1 MIRSYIS
8 ALQGQ
13 HSNFFW
19 LLSLLYMGGLYWLS
33 DQPGG
38 DRPLPF
44 PGADKIVHLVLYSGL
59 GGLLRLATTS
69 VPMVLS
75 VGFFYGVMDE
85 FHQAFVPGRSAD
97 PWDVLADGMGVLLG
111 CFIINRLRTP

>member
-13 HSNFFW
+13 HSNLFW
-19 LLSLLYMGGLYWLS
+19 WLSLLYMGGLYWLS

-97 PWDVLADGMGVLLG
+97 PWDVLADGLGVLLG

>member
-13 HSNFFW
+13 HSNLFW
-19 LLSLLYMGGLYWLS
+19 WLSLLYMGGLYWLS

-38 DRPLPF
+38 DRTLPF
-44 PGADKIVHLVLYSGL
+44 PGVDKIVHLILYTGF

-85 FHQAFVPGRSAD
+85 FHQTFVPGRSAD